1 MTTKCVLVIFALT
14 RSEALSPETMEWSMS
29 MPMRKVEPEK
39 PVEQRV
45 ARIEA
50 HVEHI
55 QSDVTELKVDFR
67 RLAAKVDVLQDK
79 MHDGFAALNDKI
91 DRKVA
96 WLIGLMVILATGC
109 ASGFLWLADRI
120 NALSSVLLGH

>member
-1 MTTKCVLVIFALT
+1 
-14 RSEALSPETMEWSMS
+14 MS
-29 MPMRKVEPEK
+29 MPMRKFEPEK

-55 QSDVTELKVDFR
+55 QSDVTDLKVDFR
-67 RLAAKVDVLQDK
+67 RLAARVEVLQDK

-109 ASGFLWLADRI
+109 AGGFLWLAGRI
-120 NALSSVLLGH
+120 NALSSALLGN

>member
-1 MTTKCVLVIFALT
+1 
-14 RSEALSPETMEWSMS
+14 MS

-67 RLAAKVDVLQDK
+67 RLAAKVDAFQDK
-79 MHDGFAALNDKI
+79 MSDGLAALNDKI

-96 WLIGLMVILATGC
+96 WLIGPMVILATGC
-109 ASGFLWLADRI
+109 ASGCL
-120 NALSSVLLGH
+120 